1 MKKHLIRGKIILI
14 YGLSLFLLISCAG
27 VPKDPQHISPA
38 FAEKALVTLG
48 IMPVTYDARYAEP
61 LDVRLSPIIL
71 RNTEK
76 MLQAKGYRTQILSTP
91 VVTSR
96 DIQSDP
102 IMMEPSRVAQ
112 DIPADID
119 AVVAIHII
127 SHFGLDITERQ
138 PEILGPSISLN
149 GTARLISVNN
159 PEELWRDKGRG
170 TSLLKGRFLRRTQ
183 FWIELNEATRSL
195 ADNLFATLPAKTD

>member
-1 MKKHLIRGKIILI
+1 MKKHLIRGKIIVI

-27 VPKDPQHISPA
+27 APKAPQHISPT
-38 FAEKALVTLG
+38 FAEKSLVTLG
-48 IMPVTYDARYAEP
+48 ITPVTYDDRYAEP
-61 LDVRLSPIIL
+61 LDIRLSPIIL

-76 MLQAKGYRTQILSTP
+76 VLQAKGYRTQIISAP
-91 VVTSR
+91 AVASG

-102 IMMEPSRVAQ
+102 IEMEPSQVVQ

-119 AVVAIHII
+119 AVVAIHIR
-127 SHFGLDITERQ
+127 SHFGLDLTERQ
-138 PEILGPSISLN
+138 PELMGPSISLN

-159 PEELWRDKGRG
+159 PEELWRDTGRG
-170 TSLLKGRFLRRTQ
+170 KSLLKGKFLRRTQ

-195 ADNLFATLPAKTD
+195 TDNLFATLPAKTD